1 MKTLLFIGGIG
12 TSEILV
18 LSLFILF
25 PLILFCAL
33 IIALI
38 GFLNKKRNEY
48 SLTTATPQGCGV
60 YLYIYKV

>member
-18 LSLFILF
+18 VSLFILF

-38 GFLNKKRNEY
+38 GFLNKKRKE
-48 SLTTATPQGCGV
+48 
-60 YLYIYKV
+60 